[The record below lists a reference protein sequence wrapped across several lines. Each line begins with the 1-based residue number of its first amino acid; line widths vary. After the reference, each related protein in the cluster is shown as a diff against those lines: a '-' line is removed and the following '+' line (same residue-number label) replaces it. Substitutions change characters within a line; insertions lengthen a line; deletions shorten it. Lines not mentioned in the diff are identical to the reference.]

1 MLRCFCRN
9 CFEVDSALRAKL
21 PRQHDDS
28 NSALIYFLR
37 HVFVLLSRRCAVVW
51 MVNVLELFE
60 NKCATVIIAIHA
72 VNRLSKVDRS
82 ATPSSGFERTSGEA
96 RSGMG
101 RYVTCNVYVM

>member
-1 MLRCFCRN
+1 MECCVVFVATASN
-9 CFEVDSALRAKL
+9 VDSALRAKL

-37 HVFVLLSRRCAVVW
+37 HVFALLSRRCAVVW

-82 ATPSSGFERTSGEA
+82 ATPSSGFASEQVA
-96 RSGMG
+96 RLAVGWAGM
-101 RYVTCNVYVM
+101 